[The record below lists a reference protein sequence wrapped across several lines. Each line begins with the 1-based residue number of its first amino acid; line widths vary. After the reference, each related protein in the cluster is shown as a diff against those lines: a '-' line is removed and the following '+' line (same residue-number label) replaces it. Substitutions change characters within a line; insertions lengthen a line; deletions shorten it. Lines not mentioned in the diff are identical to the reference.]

1 MGGYIYGYKGLER
14 GRVRVAAPSDLIDLY
29 ILYIS
34 DLTIYRAT
42 TSDTVHIR
50 WVFQP
55 YKRFSVTP
63 ESQFSVRPFDSGGPG
78 ERIRH
83 TQTNAT
89 ISRFIAEMKVS
100 VQ

>member
-1 MGGYIYGYKGLER
+1 MP
-14 GRVRVAAPSDLIDLY
+14 APSDLIDLY
-29 ILYIS
+29 ILYLS
-34 DLTIYRAT
+34 DLMIYHAT

-50 WVFQP
+50 WEFQP
-55 YKRFSVTP
+55 YKRFSVTTQ
-63 ESQFSVRPFDSGGPG
+63 SQFTVRPLDSLGPG

-89 ISRFIAEMKVS
+89 ISATISRFIAELKVS

>member
-50 WVFQP
+50 WDFQP
-55 YKRFSVTP
+55 
-63 ESQFSVRPFDSGGPG
+63 
-78 ERIRH
+78 
-83 TQTNAT
+83 
-89 ISRFIAEMKVS
+89 
-100 VQ
+100 